1 MLKKHIFKLTMPL
14 CHFTGHNLW
23 LLKPT
28 RLNRGRG
35 IHVVNNLSYLRQLIA
50 QYCEGLGLE
59 HPLNVNQ
66 SEIFGH
72 FPNQLIKWDQKSLGE
87 QRKVEKLQNES
98 P

>member
-50 QYCEGLGLE
+50 QYCEGFQ
-59 HPLNVNQ
+59 HKASIQ
-66 SEIFGH
+66 
-72 FPNQLIKWDQKSLGE
+72 
-87 QRKVEKLQNES
+87 
-98 P
+98 